1 MKRHLLFNALLAIA
15 SLSANSQNITNP
27 TVAGL
32 KAGFI
37 NPPASA
43 KPGVYW
49 YFMDG
54 NMNKES
60 ITKDLEAMKKSGI
73 GNVIFLEVNVGI
85 PRGKV
90 DFLSAEWQNLFKY
103 AVKEAERLGIAITLG
118 IGPGWTGSGGPWVKP
133 EQSMQD
139 LVSSSVNVKGGQ
151 TEKIILPIP
160 PPKPPY
166 FGEGAF
172 TPELKK
178 QWNSFYEDVAVLAFP
193 TPANTDKVADIDEK
207 ALYYRLHIPRHRM

>member
-1 MKRHLLFNALLAIA
+1 MYKQISLFRLLIALCLVTGFNN
-15 SLSANSQNITNP
+15 LS
-27 TVAGL
+27 VAQTTTTL
-32 KAGFI
+32 KQGFL
-37 NPPASA
+37 NPPDGA

-54 NMNKES
+54 NMTAAS
-60 ITKDLEAMKKSGI
+60 VTKDLEAMKKAGI

-90 DFLSAEWQNLFKY
+90 DFLSGEWQNLFKH

-118 IGPGWTGSGGPWVKP
+118 IGPGWTGSGGPRVPGK
-133 EQSMQD
+133 QSMQH
-139 LVSSSVNVKGGQ
+139 LVSSTINVFGGNKQ
-151 TEKIILPIP
+151 PIKLPVP
-160 PPKPPY
+160 PPMKPY

-178 QWNSFYEDVAVLAFP
+178 RWNDFYEDVAVLAYP
-193 TPANTDKVADIDEK
+193 TPTVSI
-207 ALYYRLHIPRHRM
+207 